1 MKDSTEILATHY
13 QNKYELTHE
22 LWTQRNSS
30 FLFLLAAIG
39 IGAVLIF
46 GTQDTNS
53 LIIYGIASLLGIS
66 DAARI
71 DAMQRSFPF
80 ALLQTIVLIVVYYL
94 MVNLYHRTVSVFR
107 LYRYMGE
114 LEREIRQ
121 GLELPVTSF
130 AFTREST
137 FYWHKRPRAIGF
149 IKWVYT
155 VLLGV
160 LLFMFLGG
168 RIYGDIHAQQWLLVA
183 LDVVITLPVA
193 VYFFEYARASNQ
205 MDRPSPNTLQGQTHT
220 GTESVEVR
228 PTTQK
233 EAP

>member
-1 MKDSTEILATHY
+1 MRDNSEILAAHY
-13 QNKYELTHE
+13 QNTYELTHE
-22 LWTQRNSS
+22 LWTQRNST

-53 LIIYGIASLLGIS
+53 LIVYGIAGLLGIS
-66 DAARI
+66 DVVRI
-71 DAMQRSFPF
+71 DALQRSFPF

-94 MVNLYHRTVSVFR
+94 MVNLYHRTISVFR
-107 LYRYMGE
+107 LYRYLGE

-121 GLELPVTSF
+121 ALGLPATSF

-137 FYWHKRPRAIGF
+137 FYWHKRPWAMSSV
-149 IKWVYT
+149 KWVYA

-168 RIYGDIHAQQWLLVA
+168 RIYGDVRAHQWLLVA
-183 LDVVITLPVA
+183 IDVVITLPVA
-193 VYFFEYARASNQ
+193 LYFFEYAFAAKQ
-205 MDRPSPNTLQGQTHT
+205 MDQPDSNTQATQAQA
-220 GTESVEVR
+220 GTK
-228 PTTQK
+228 PAQK
-233 EAP
+233 A